1 MTLLTKYFQQFQLE
15 KLGLELFSKTIS
27 LVLLII
33 LFLISKRIISHLFNK
48 TFAKSP
54 LLVYQTKSR
63 QKTILKLTHNLV
75 NYVLYFLLLY
85 WVLSILGIPV
95 SSLLAGAGI
104 AGVTIGLGAQGFLS
118 DVVNGFFILLENQ
131 VEVGDSVD
139 IGTISGT
146 VVSVG
151 IRTTQIKGPD
161 GSLNFVPN
169 RSITVVT
176 NKSRGNMRAQIDLPI
191 STNANLEHVTTIINA
206 VNADKINQYP
216 AILQEP
222 KIVGP
227 LILSSGQFVFRVDLT
242 VENGKQ
248 SDIYAVFYKYYQ
260 DALLSKDITLL
271 DKSKS

>member
-1 MTLLTKYFQQFQLE
+1 MTLLNKYIQQFKIETITLE
-15 KLGLELFSKTIS
+15 FISKTVS
-27 LVLLII
+27 LILLTIIFLII
-33 LFLISKRIISHLFNK
+33 KKIINHLFDK
-48 TFAKSP
+48 T
-54 LLVYQTKSR
+54 LTKSSILSYQSKAR
-63 QKTILKLTHNLV
+63 QKTILKLTHNFI

-85 WVLSILGIPV
+85 WILSILGIPV

-131 VEVGDSVD
+131 YEVGDNVD

-146 VVSVG
+146 IISVG

-176 NKSRGNMRAQIDLPI
+176 NKSRGNMRSQIDLPI
-191 STNANLEHVTTIINA
+191 STNTNLDLVTSIIS
-206 VNADKINQYP
+206 KINQENIP
-216 AILQEP
+216 KFPEIIQKP

-227 LILSSGQFVFRVDLT
+227 IILTNGQFVFRIEIIVK
-242 VENGKQ
+242 NGKQ
-248 SDIYAVFYKYYQ
+248 GDIYAIFYKLYQ
-260 DALLSKDITLL
+260 DALINQEITLL
-271 DKSKS
+271 DKNK

>member
-1 MTLLTKYFQQFQLE
+1 MTLLNKYIQQFKIETITLE
-15 KLGLELFSKTIS
+15 FISKTVS
-27 LVLLII
+27 LILLTIIFLII
-33 LFLISKRIISHLFNK
+33 KKIINHLFDK
-48 TFAKSP
+48 T
-54 LLVYQTKSR
+54 LTKSSILSYQSKAR
-63 QKTILKLTHNLV
+63 QKTILKLTHNFI

-131 VEVGDSVD
+131 YEVGDNVD

-146 VVSVG
+146 IISVG

-176 NKSRGNMRAQIDLPI
+176 NKSRGNMITHSQGLNDTMNIKVFIAAYLYTGHNHLLSLAWI
-191 STNANLEHVTTIINA
+191 SL
-206 VNADKINQYP
+206 
-216 AILQEP
+216 
-222 KIVGP
+222 
-227 LILSSGQFVFRVDLT
+227 LSSRCIQPTWHFPWLFH
-242 VENGKQ
+242 
-248 SDIYAVFYKYYQ
+248 I
-260 DALLSKDITLL
+260 
-271 DKSKS
+271 